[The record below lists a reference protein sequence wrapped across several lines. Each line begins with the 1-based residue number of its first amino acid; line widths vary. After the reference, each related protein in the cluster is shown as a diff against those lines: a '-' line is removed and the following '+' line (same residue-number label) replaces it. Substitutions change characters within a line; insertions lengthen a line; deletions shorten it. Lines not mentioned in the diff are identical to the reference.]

1 MKLSIAVLSLLLLA
15 ACSAPQPSDSTPA
28 SGTSAAG
35 PVSATPEA
43 VAMGKRAPGDVAPP
57 LQVFRVF
64 GNEPFWNAS
73 IEGDRLTYSTPDDPA
88 GLVLQGR
95 RRAIPGGVEIAGSHD
110 GRSFLLTVIEDE
122 CNDGMSGNNYALA
135 ARFRFGDIDF
145 GGCGEAAK

>member
-1 MKLSIAVLSLLLLA
+1 MKPVIAVLSLLLA
-15 ACSAPQPSDSTPA
+15 ACSAPQPSDSMPA

-35 PVSATPEA
+35 PVAATPGP
-43 VAMGKRAPGDVAPP
+43 VAMGKRAPGDEAPP

-64 GNEPFWNAS
+64 GNEPFWNAGV
-73 IEGDRLTYSTPDDPA
+73 EGDKLTYSTPDDPA

-110 GRSFLLTVIEDE
+110 GRPFVLTIIEDE
-122 CNDGMSGNNYALA
+122 CSDGMSGNNYPLA

>member
-1 MKLSIAVLSLLLLA
+1 MKPVIAVLSLLLA
-15 ACSAPQPSDSTPA
+15 ACSAPQPSDSMPA

-35 PVSATPEA
+35 PVAATPGP

-73 IEGDRLTYSTPDDPA
+73 IEGDKLTYSTPDDPV

-95 RRAIPGGVEIAGSHD
+95 RRAIPGGVEIAGSHG
-110 GRSFLLTVIEDE
+110 GRPFVLTVIEDE
-122 CNDGMSGNNYALA
+122 CSDGMSGNNYPLA